1 MRRVLVSA
9 VVLVLVGCKS
19 DKKAKPA
26 PVPTPGTAAGSA
38 AGTGSAATHPDDEAT
53 AVEPDTGSDAGSA
66 ARPHGPMKP
75 TADLTLTGA
84 VTAKLAGTAGTCTCH
99 DDSANITIRS
109 DDLKVAPS
117 FELNV
122 LVTEPAEWNDPAV
135 VINVKAPQR
144 GSFGRNRVRHGPDD
158 KLAVAKDCSQVTIE
172 HVVLKGVA
180 TKGDVAVT
188 GTITCAP

>member
-1 MRRVLVSA
+1 MLVA
-9 VVLVLVGCKS
+9 ALILLGCKS
-19 DKKAKPA
+19 DAKNKPA
-26 PVPTPGTAAGSA
+26 PQPVPGSDVAGSA
-38 AGTGSAATHPDDEAT
+38 AGSGSAGSAENPDEAT
-53 AVEPDTGSDAGSA
+53 AVEPDPTAGSGA
-66 ARPHGPMKP
+66 APVKPVGTLRP
-75 TADLTLTGA
+75 TVDLTLSGA

-122 LVTEPAEWNDPAV
+122 LVTEPAEWNDPAM

-158 KLAVAKDCSQVTIE
+158 KLSVTHDCAQVTID

-180 TKGDVAVT
+180 TKGEVAVT
-188 GTITCAP
+188 GKITCAP